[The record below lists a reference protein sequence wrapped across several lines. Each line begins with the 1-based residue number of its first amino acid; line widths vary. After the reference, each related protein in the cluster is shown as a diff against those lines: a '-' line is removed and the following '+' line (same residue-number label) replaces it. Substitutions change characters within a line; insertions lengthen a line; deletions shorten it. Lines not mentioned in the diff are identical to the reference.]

1 MHASSFENM
10 QRCVEKYAPSAA
22 ELDGPLRVVELG
34 SADVNGSYRSLF
46 AGQAVTYVG
55 VDIEAAPG
63 VDLVARDPYHL
74 PLPDQDADI
83 VLSGQALEHSEFFWL
98 AFREMVRILRPN
110 GYAFLIVPSAGP
122 IHRYPVDCYR
132 FYPDS
137 MAALAKYAG
146 CCLVECWHDD
156 RGPWNDIVAVFSR
169 EQQTPRR
176 GPPAVPAFPL
186 ALATQT
192 PSPVEA
198 EEEARGAVPYLDVL
212 RHLHEILEPDPYLEI
227 GVRRGHS
234 LRCAKG
240 RAIAVDPWPDV
251 AEPLGE
257 NVQMWR
263 ETSDWFFEL
272 HAAESL
278 RQEPDL
284 AFIDGMH
291 RIEFALRDFMNVEK
305 HSHPG
310 TVAVFDDV
318 FPNHPAQ
325 ASRERRTLV
334 WTGDV
339 WKIVPVL
346 RRYRPELTLIPI
358 DAHPAG
364 LLIVLGLD
372 RENRVLRAKYNPL
385 VSELIGM
392 PSEPPQEFIERRGC
406 RSALD
411 RATVE
416 LLAAIRATRGS
427 EASQDK
433 VRRLSAAWNA
443 SEAGLQTVRPAQPL
457 PGGSRDRAAGD
468 A

>member
-10 QRCVEKYAPSAA
+10 QKCVEKYAPSAA
-22 ELDGPLRVVELG
+22 ELGRPVRVVDLG

-46 AGQAVTYVG
+46 AEQSVTYVG
-55 VDIEAAPG
+55 VDLEAAPG
-63 VDLVARDPYHL
+63 VDLVAADPYHL

-98 AFREMVRILRPN
+98 AFVEMVRILRPN
-110 GYAFLIVPSAGP
+110 GYLFLIVPSAGP

-137 MAALAKYAG
+137 MTALAKYAG
-146 CCLVECWHDD
+146 CYLVECWHDD
-156 RGPWNDIVAVFSR
+156 RGPWNDMVAVFSR
-169 EQQTPRR
+169 EQQAPRR
-176 GPPAVPAFPL
+176 GPRTAPSLPK
-186 ALATQT
+186 ALAAQT
-192 PSPVEA
+192 PSPIEA
-198 EEEARGAVPYLDVL
+198 EEETRGAVPYLDVL
-212 RHLHEILEPDPYLEI
+212 LHLHEVLEPDPYLEI

-240 RAIAVDPWPDV
+240 RVIAVDPWPELV
-251 AEPLGE
+251 EPLGE

-278 RQEPDL
+278 SKGPDL

-291 RIEFALRDFMNVEK
+291 HIEFALRDFMNVEK
-305 HSHPG
+305 RSHPG

-325 ASRERRTLV
+325 ASRERRTRV

-339 WKIVPVL
+339 WKIVPCL
-346 RRYRPELTLIPI
+346 RRIRPDLTLIPI

-364 LLIVLGLD
+364 LLIVVGLD
-372 RENRVLRAKYNPL
+372 RENRLLREQYNPL
-385 VSELIGM
+385 VREFTSM
-392 PSEPPQEFIERRGC
+392 PSEPPPEVIERRGC
-406 RSALD
+406 RPALD
-411 RATVE
+411 PATVE
-416 LLAAIRATRGS
+416 LLAAIRATRGPG
-427 EASQDK
+427 ASQGK
-433 VRRLSAAWNA
+433 VRQLAAAWKA
-443 SEAGLQTVRPAQPL
+443 IEAGLQAVSLA
-457 PGGSRDRAAGD
+457 SR
-468 A
+468 